1 MKLTDQLIKSVSESI
16 EGGLSNIDA
25 AAENDISKAVFY
37 QWIQKAKSTADRP
50 LSKLTP
56 HQKLCRQFK
65 ETIDK
70 AKLKRK
76 RFRISKLQDLDN
88 PTGLIFLLK
97 QEHPEEFNKEPV
109 PIPNFKKLEEFMTS
123 EYTQQEI
130 EAIRKVI
137 RTAEARR
144 QSDVKYDEN
153 ELFGE
158 SDE

>member
-1 MKLTDQLIKSVSESI
+1 MKLTKELIEAVSESI
-16 EGGLSNIDA
+16 MGGLSNIDA
-25 AAENDISKAVFY
+25 AAENDIATKTFY
-37 QWIQKAKSTADRP
+37 EWIQKAKATTDRP
-50 LSKLTP
+50 PSKLTP

-76 RFRISKLQDLDN
+76 RFRLSKLQDLDN

-109 PIPNFKKLEEFMTS
+109 PIPNFQKLEDFMTS

-130 EAIRKVI
+130 EVIRKAIRD
-137 RTAEARR
+137 AETRR
-144 QSDVKYDEN
+144 QADVKYDEN

-158 SDE
+158 DDE